1 MDYCPHCMNPASG
14 PYCPRCGKPT
24 AWTPGEGQLPAGT
37 VLDGGSLHRYST
49 GAALGQGGFGITYIG
64 MEIESGER
72 VAIKECFPVQCAVR
86 SVDGVRVEA
95 KPGTEGTFQGALTSF
110 LEEARLL
117 ARQTELKSVVQVREF
132 FRTNGTA
139 YLIMEFLDGQTLHQ
153 RMQAVGKLPAQELLA
168 QLQPLIADL
177 GRLHS
182 SGVIHRDISPDNLMQ
197 MADGSIKLLDFGC
210 ARSLENGKSVSVLL
224 KHGFAPVEQYQTR
237 GQGSWTDVYALC
249 ATIYYCVTG
258 TLPTPAVERLEGGAL
273 IPPTQLGAD
282 LTSKQET
289 ALLWGLEVQPTRRPQ
304 TMDML
309 AQVLYAD
316 PPKPDPKPGPTPGPT
331 PGPAPGPR
339 PGPKP
344 AAKGKKG
351 LIIAAAAGVLVVAL
365 AAFFA
370 LGGRRETAEPNPTLS
385 PPASQAAL
393 PSQQPSPSPEAE
405 PGTTYVTDSGYE
417 YTVANGEVCL
427 TGYTGSSTSLS
438 TPDNIDDMPV
448 TAIGEGAFQGNT
460 QIENILMPIYLEE
473 IGADAFADCT
483 SLNRIHAYNT
493 SVVDPSA
500 FDGCDSLRVIL
511 KSEEDDITASGWGL
525 SGEVMI
531 YDRGMDTGDG
541 ALSSVYV
548 ASDGVVYGVTEEDN
562 LVVLDVPNDATEVEL
577 LTTFGNYT
585 TTWISDEAIDG
596 TDSDLVIYI
605 DGEILFS
612 PEMAMAATMDI
623 ASDEATISLSF
634 CWYASCILAEAIY
647 QDRDGAA
654 EMTPD
659 VELARA
665 SMIRAEELTENYG
678 HDRPNGDSWGALLDE
693 MEFNWQHGMERIDN
707 TDSEAFDTIL
717 DEMVDNFSQWS
728 DDAEDYYRRFGIGFF
743 AQGDTLYVCAIGT
756 VA

>member
-1 MDYCPHCMNPASG
+1 MDYCPHCMSPSSG
-14 PYCPRCGKPT
+14 AYCPRCGKPT
-24 AWTPGEGQLPAGT
+24 SWTPGEGQLPAGT

-86 SVDGVRVEA
+86 AVDGVRVEA

-282 LTSKQET
+282 LTSNTGDGPPMGAGGAAHPQ
-289 ALLWGLEVQPTRRPQ
+289 AQ

-316 PPKPDPKPGPTPGPT
+316 PPKLIPSPAPPPAPPPVPHPAQGPGPSRR
-331 PGPAPGPR
+331 PR
-339 PGPKP
+339 
-344 AAKGKKG
+344 
-351 LIIAAAAGVLVVAL
+351 
-365 AAFFA
+365 
-370 LGGRRETAEPNPTLS
+370 GRR
-385 PPASQAAL
+385 
-393 PSQQPSPSPEAE
+393 
-405 PGTTYVTDSGYE
+405 G
-417 YTVANGEVCL
+417 
-427 TGYTGSSTSLS
+427 
-438 TPDNIDDMPV
+438 
-448 TAIGEGAFQGNT
+448 
-460 QIENILMPIYLEE
+460 
-473 IGADAFADCT
+473 
-483 SLNRIHAYNT
+483 
-493 SVVDPSA
+493 
-500 FDGCDSLRVIL
+500 
-511 KSEEDDITASGWGL
+511 
-525 SGEVMI
+525 
-531 YDRGMDTGDG
+531 
-541 ALSSVYV
+541 
-548 ASDGVVYGVTEEDN
+548 
-562 LVVLDVPNDATEVEL
+562 
-577 LTTFGNYT
+577 
-585 TTWISDEAIDG
+585 
-596 TDSDLVIYI
+596 
-605 DGEILFS
+605 
-612 PEMAMAATMDI
+612 
-623 ASDEATISLSF
+623 
-634 CWYASCILAEAIY
+634 
-647 QDRDGAA
+647 
-654 EMTPD
+654 
-659 VELARA
+659 
-665 SMIRAEELTENYG
+665 
-678 HDRPNGDSWGALLDE
+678 
-693 MEFNWQHGMERIDN
+693 
-707 TDSEAFDTIL
+707 
-717 DEMVDNFSQWS
+717 
-728 DDAEDYYRRFGIGFF
+728 
-743 AQGDTLYVCAIGT
+743 
-756 VA
+756 